1 MSDDPRDALLAVA
14 REIIAKRGYVG
25 LSVRTASAA
34 AGVTEDVA
42 RRYYRNRDSLFAAAM
57 RLPVDP
63 VSAIPALMAPGIE
76 GMGERLVRFT
86 LDTLRD
92 PEARDDLMS
101 LARTGVSA
109 GQAVTGLQEFI
120 EIGVV
125 DRVAGMIGVPD
136 ARMRSALITSYL
148 LGVATMRYGV
158 RLEPLASASDEEVI
172 RMVAPV
178 IQDLLDPRRPIP
190 GSARAR
196 ARSAARHADAARGP
210 AAGPRTRT
218 FDPDPAATR
227 AAEAGAPGR
236 AGGPDRPPEAAAHR
250 GAARAH
256 PHAGTRPSLPG
267 RCRLRRSTPAPA
279 QPGRRREGRRRGGA
293 RHESRSPDATSTA
306 EEGRGEV
313 DCEEGRGRRPPRR
326 RPPWPRSTAKKAAAK
341 KATAKKPTPG
351 RPSAAADGI
360 TTEEAAAPVG
370 PKHAQASPRTG
381 NRLGPVGPVAPSRS
395 QPTQR
400 GPTRSGPEP
409 SRGPQRPSN
418 SRATAIVVAWSTRP
432 SCQATVDG
440 LDGVLDVVHADALLA
455 QGRGALGHLLAA
467 LGQVR
472 ADVDQEDGADPPGVL
487 PGHQLVGLRVAL
499 PDVADED
506 ERVRAGCPRAGPGS
520 WRACA
525 PGRRA

>member
-1 MSDDPRDALLAVA
+1 VSDDPRDALLAVA

-25 LSVRTASAA
+25 LSMRTASAA

-42 RRYYRNRDSLFAAAM
+42 LRYYRNRESLFAAAM

-92 PEARDDLMS
+92 PAARDDLIS

-109 GQAVTGLQEFI
+109 GHAVTGLQEFI

-196 ARSAARHADAARGP
+196 ARSAAPATSSGQSPYSGQPARK
-210 AAGPRTRT
+210 

-227 AAEAGAPGR
+227 AAEAARLAAEAARFAPPKPAGAPVPPARPRSSARPAPSRPATRTTTASPPPEVVEKAPAKKAPGR
-236 AGGPDRPPEAAAHR
+236 K
-250 GAARAH
+250 
-256 PHAGTRPSLPG
+256 
-267 RCRLRRSTPAPA
+267 AP
-279 QPGRRREGRRRGGA
+279 
-293 RHESRSPDATSTA
+293 
-306 EEGRGEV
+306 
-313 DCEEGRGRRPPRR
+313 
-326 RPPWPRSTAKKAAAK
+326 AKKAPARKAPAK
-341 KATAKKPTPG
+341 KAPAKKAPAKKAPAKKAPAKKAPAKKAPATQ
-351 RPSAAADGI
+351 
-360 TTEEAAAPVG
+360 AAPAPG
-370 PKHAQASPRTG
+370 PKHAQATPEQEAAVDSSSPQ
-381 NRLGPVGPVAPSRS
+381 PSS
-395 QPTQR
+395 PDPT
-400 GPTRSGPEP
+400 
-409 SRGPQRPSN
+409 
-418 SRATAIVVAWSTRP
+418 A
-432 SCQATVDG
+432 
-440 LDGVLDVVHADALLA
+440 
-455 QGRGALGHLLAA
+455 
-467 LGQVR
+467 
-472 ADVDQEDGADPPGVL
+472 
-487 PGHQLVGLRVAL
+487 
-499 PDVADED
+499 
-506 ERVRAGCPRAGPGS
+506 
-520 WRACA
+520 
-525 PGRRA
+525 

>member
-25 LSVRTASAA
+25 LSMRTASAA

-42 RRYYRNRDSLFAAAM
+42 LRYYRNRESLFAAAM

-92 PEARDDLMS
+92 PAARDDLIS

-109 GQAVTGLQEFI
+109 GHAVTGLQEFI

-196 ARSAARHADAARGP
+196 ARSAAPATGSGQSPYSGQPARK
-210 AAGPRTRT
+210 

-227 AAEAGAPGR
+227 AAEASRLAAEAARFAPETCQRPGAASAAPLVGPAR
-236 AGGPDRPPEAAAHR
+236 SCQSGHARDDRLRTAGGGGEGPGDEDPRQEGPKRP
-250 GAARAH
+250 
-256 PHAGTRPSLPG
+256 
-267 RCRLRRSTPAPA
+267 
-279 QPGRRREGRRRGGA
+279 
-293 RHESRSPDATSTA
+293 
-306 EEGRGEV
+306 
-313 DCEEGRGRRPPRR
+313 
-326 RPPWPRSTAKKAAAK
+326 AKKAPAK
-341 KATAKKPTPG
+341 KAPAKKAPAKKAPRQEDPG
-351 RPSAAADGI
+351 QEGARETGSGH
-360 TTEEAAAPVG
+360 PVG
-370 PKHAQASPRTG
+370 P
-381 NRLGPVGPVAPSRS
+381 
-395 QPTQR
+395 
-400 GPTRSGPEP
+400 
-409 SRGPQRPSN
+409 
-418 SRATAIVVAWSTRP
+418 
-432 SCQATVDG
+432 
-440 LDGVLDVVHADALLA
+440 
-455 QGRGALGHLLAA
+455 
-467 LGQVR
+467 
-472 ADVDQEDGADPPGVL
+472 
-487 PGHQLVGLRVAL
+487 
-499 PDVADED
+499 
-506 ERVRAGCPRAGPGS
+506 GPGAE
-520 WRACA
+520 ACA
-525 PGRRA
+525 GHP

>member
-25 LSVRTASAA
+25 LSMRTASAA

-42 RRYYRNRDSLFAAAM
+42 LRYYRNRESLFAAAM

-92 PEARDDLMS
+92 PAARDDLIS

-109 GQAVTGLQEFI
+109 GHAVTGLQEFI

-196 ARSAARHADAARGP
+196 ARSAAPATGSGQSPYSGQPARK
-210 AAGPRTRT
+210 

-227 AAEAGAPGR
+227 AAEASRLA
-236 AGGPDRPPEAAAHR
+236 AEAARFAPPKP
-250 GAARAH
+250 ASAPVPPAR
-256 PHAGTRPSLPG
+256 P
-267 RCRLRRSTPAPA
+267 RSSARPAPA
-279 QPGRRREGRRRGGA
+279 RP
-293 RHESRSPDATSTA
+293 ATRATTA
-306 EEGRGEV
+306 SEPPEV
-313 DCEEGRGRRPPRR
+313 VEKAPAKNAPAKAPAKKAPAKKAPPRR
-326 RPPWPRSTAKKAAAK
+326 RPRRRRPRRRRPRRRRREEGAAK
-341 KATAKKPTPG
+341 KAPAKKAPAKKA
-351 RPSAAADGI
+351 SA
-360 TTEEAAAPVG
+360 TQAAPAPG
-370 PKHAQASPRTG
+370 PKHAQAT
-381 NRLGPVGPVAPSRS
+381 
-395 QPTQR
+395 
-400 GPTRSGPEP
+400 PEP
-409 SRGPQRPSN
+409 
-418 SRATAIVVAWSTRP
+418 ATAVDSSSPQP
-432 SCQATVDG
+432 SSP
-440 LDGVLDVVHADALLA
+440 
-455 QGRGALGHLLAA
+455 
-467 LGQVR
+467 
-472 ADVDQEDGADPPGVL
+472 DPT
-487 PGHQLVGLRVAL
+487 A
-499 PDVADED
+499 
-506 ERVRAGCPRAGPGS
+506 
-520 WRACA
+520 
-525 PGRRA
+525 

>member
-1 MSDDPRDALLAVA
+1 MSDDPREALLAVA
-14 REIIAKRGYVG
+14 REIVAKRGYVG
-25 LSVRTASAA
+25 LSMRTASAA

-92 PEARDDLMS
+92 PEAREDLMS

-109 GQAVTGLQEFI
+109 GHAVTGLQEFI

-196 ARSAARHADAARGP
+196 ARSGSSATGSAQTAHTA
-210 AAGPRTRT
+210 PRART

-227 AAEAGAPGR
+227 AAEAARLAALAARTPSPKPAR
-236 AGGPDRPPEAAAHR
+236 AAAPP
-250 GAARAH
+250 AR
-256 PHAGTRPSLPG
+256 
-267 RCRLRRSTPAPA
+267 PAPA
-279 QPGRRREGRRRGGA
+279 RPAPSGPAAAAPTAPVAQEAVTRAPATKAPATGA
-293 RHESRSPDATSTA
+293 PAKKTA
-306 EEGRGEV
+306 AKK
-313 DCEEGRGRRPPRR
+313 
-326 RPPWPRSTAKKAAAK
+326 TASKKAAATTTAPPTKAASK
-341 KATAKKPTPG
+341 KAASKRAPARTAPASRTPPTAPAPG
-351 RPSAAADGI
+351 
-360 TTEEAAAPVG
+360 AAAPTG
-370 PKHAQASPRTG
+370 PKHAQPTPDPAPIA
-381 NRLGPVGPVAPSRS
+381 PVPPDPA
-395 QPTQR
+395 
-400 GPTRSGPEP
+400 
-409 SRGPQRPSN
+409 
-418 SRATAIVVAWSTRP
+418 STRP
-432 SCQATVDG
+432 
-440 LDGVLDVVHADALLA
+440 
-455 QGRGALGHLLAA
+455 
-467 LGQVR
+467 
-472 ADVDQEDGADPPGVL
+472 DPTP
-487 PGHQLVGLRVAL
+487 
-499 PDVADED
+499 
-506 ERVRAGCPRAGPGS
+506 
-520 WRACA
+520 
-525 PGRRA
+525 

>member
-1 MSDDPRDALLAVA
+1 MA

-25 LSVRTASAA
+25 LSMRTASAA

-92 PEARDDLMS
+92 PEAREDLMS

-109 GQAVTGLQEFI
+109 GHAVTGLQEFI

-196 ARSAARHADAARGP
+196 ARSGSS
-210 AAGPRTRT
+210 AAGSAQTAPTAPRART

-227 AAEAGAPGR
+227 AAEAARLAALAARTPSPKPAR
-236 AGGPDRPPEAAAHR
+236 AAA
-250 GAARAH
+250 
-256 PHAGTRPSLPG
+256 P
-267 RCRLRRSTPAPA
+267 PAPA
-279 QPGRRREGRRRGGA
+279 RPAPA
-293 RHESRSPDATSTA
+293 RPAAAEPTAPVRQEAVTKASARKAPATSAPAKRVAATTA
-306 EEGRGEV
+306 PATEAAK
-313 DCEEGRGRRPPRR
+313 P
-326 RPPWPRSTAKKAAAK
+326 KKAA
-341 KATAKKPTPG
+341 
-351 RPSAAADGI
+351 
-360 TTEEAAAPVG
+360 TERREEGGTGEEGGVEA
-370 PKHAQASPRTG
+370 
-381 NRLGPVGPVAPSRS
+381 
-395 QPTQR
+395 
-400 GPTRSGPEP
+400 
-409 SRGPQRPSN
+409 
-418 SRATAIVVAWSTRP
+418 
-432 SCQATVDG
+432 
-440 LDGVLDVVHADALLA
+440 
-455 QGRGALGHLLAA
+455 
-467 LGQVR
+467 
-472 ADVDQEDGADPPGVL
+472 
-487 PGHQLVGLRVAL
+487 
-499 PDVADED
+499 
-506 ERVRAGCPRAGPGS
+506 
-520 WRACA
+520 
-525 PGRRA
+525 

>member
-1 MSDDPRDALLAVA
+1 VA

-25 LSVRTASAA
+25 LSMRTASAA

-92 PEARDDLMS
+92 PEAREDLMS

-109 GQAVTGLQEFI
+109 GHAVTGLQEFI

-196 ARSAARHADAARGP
+196 ARSGSS
-210 AAGPRTRT
+210 AAGSAQTAPTAPRART

-227 AAEAGAPGR
+227 AAEAARLAALAARTPSPKPAR
-236 AGGPDRPPEAAAHR
+236 AAA
-250 GAARAH
+250 
-256 PHAGTRPSLPG
+256 P
-267 RCRLRRSTPAPA
+267 PAPA
-279 QPGRRREGRRRGGA
+279 RPAPA
-293 RHESRSPDATSTA
+293 RPAAAEPTAPVRQEAVTKASARKAPATSAPAKRVAATTA
-306 EEGRGEV
+306 PATEA
-313 DCEEGRGRRPPRR
+313 PKP
-326 RPPWPRSTAKKAAAK
+326 KKAAAK
-341 KATAKKPTPG
+341 AAPAKKAASKRAPARKAPATRTPATAPAPG
-351 RPSAAADGI
+351 
-360 TTEEAAAPVG
+360 AAAPTG
-370 PKHAQASPRTG
+370 PKHAQPAPDPAPR
-381 NRLGPVGPVAPSRS
+381 APSPNGVES
-395 QPTQR
+395 TGPDPT
-400 GPTRSGPEP
+400 P
-409 SRGPQRPSN
+409 
-418 SRATAIVVAWSTRP
+418 
-432 SCQATVDG
+432 
-440 LDGVLDVVHADALLA
+440 
-455 QGRGALGHLLAA
+455 
-467 LGQVR
+467 
-472 ADVDQEDGADPPGVL
+472 
-487 PGHQLVGLRVAL
+487 
-499 PDVADED
+499 
-506 ERVRAGCPRAGPGS
+506 
-520 WRACA
+520 
-525 PGRRA
+525 